1 MILKCWF
8 WLIFISKL
16 CFTKASDGEFCMY
29 LYFSIDVEGSGC
41 CTAVECMLLLCPS
54 IGLSKMASWAALSE
68 TSTVWEIKNQS
79 PQNQLDLVRQ
89 HILIHSGICIK
100 QFEMDL
106 DYSCLF
112 DYDF

>member
-1 MILKCWF
+1 
-8 WLIFISKL
+8 
-16 CFTKASDGEFCMY
+16 
-29 LYFSIDVEGSGC
+29 
-41 CTAVECMLLLCPS
+41 
-54 IGLSKMASWAALSE
+54 MASCAALSE
-68 TSTVWEIKNQS
+68 TSLISTVWEIKNQS

-106 DYSCLF
+106 DYSCMF